1 MLEDHV
7 QESPD
12 CPAQPL
18 VQPVTNFWTGM
29 PCAERQSPYHPD
41 GLRPVCGLTTA
52 AMATEIWE
60 RTVATWR

>member
-12 CPAQPL
+12 CPVQPL
-18 VQPVTNFWTGM
+18 SQLVNILLAGM
-29 PCAERQSPYHPD
+29 PRAERQYPYHTD

-52 AMATEIWE
+52 VLATEIWE